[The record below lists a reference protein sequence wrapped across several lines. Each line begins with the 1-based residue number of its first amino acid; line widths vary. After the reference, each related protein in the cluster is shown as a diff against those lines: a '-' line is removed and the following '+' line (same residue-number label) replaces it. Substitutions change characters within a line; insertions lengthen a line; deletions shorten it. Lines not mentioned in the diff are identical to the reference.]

1 MRAQTSETKK
11 KPAALDKLIRIE
23 WDILRDLRKMLRN
36 PELSTGEKT
45 RVANAL
51 AYHASVLNK
60 LLAQKGEDP
69 RFNEAT
75 LGDYIRDIQI
85 QPRIAKLVRRDFRV
99 WTRKLSLK
107 K

>member
-1 MRAQTSETKK
+1 MHAHKR
-11 KPAALDKLIRIE
+11 PNLDRLIAME
-23 WDILRDLRKMLRN
+23 WDILRDLRNMLRS
-36 PELSTGEKT
+36 PELSISERT

-60 LLAQKGEDP
+60 LLGQKGMDSQ
-69 RFNEAT
+69 FNDAT
-75 LGDYIRDIQI
+75 LGDFIRNVDA
-85 QPRIAKLVRRDFRV
+85 RMLRLVRRDFKV

>member
-1 MRAQTSETKK
+1 VRTQTSKTRK
-11 KPAALDKLIRIE
+11 KPAALDRLIAME
-23 WDILRDLRKMLRN
+23 WDILRDLRKMLHD
-36 PELSTGEKT
+36 PEISTGEKT

-60 LLAQKGEDP
+60 LLGQKGEDS

-75 LGDYIRDIQI
+75 LGDFIRDVDA
-85 QPRIAKLVRRDFRV
+85 RALRLVRRDFKV

>member
-1 MRAQTSETKK
+1 VRTHKSAS
-11 KPAALDKLIRIE
+11 LDKLIAIE
-23 WDILRDLRKMLRN
+23 WETLRDLKRMLSN

-60 LLAQKGEDP
+60 LLSQKGEDP
-69 RFNEAT
+69 QFNGAT
-75 LGDYIRDIQI
+75 LGDFIRNVD
-85 QPRIAKLVRRDFRV
+85 AKTFRLVGRDFKV
-99 WTRKLSLK
+99 WTRRLSLK